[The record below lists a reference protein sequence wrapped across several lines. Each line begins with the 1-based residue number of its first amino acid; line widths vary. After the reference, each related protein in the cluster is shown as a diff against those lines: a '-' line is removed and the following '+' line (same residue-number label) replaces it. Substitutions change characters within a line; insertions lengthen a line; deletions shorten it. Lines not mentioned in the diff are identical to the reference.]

1 MSTNEWAGL
10 AVSVSTLVGTL
21 AISVRHLVKHYLG
34 ELKQNGG
41 SSIKD
46 KVNEID
52 SKVKKLETR
61 LDQVY
66 FLIVSDKN
74 GK

>member
-1 MSTNEWAGL
+1 MTTNEWAGL
-10 AVSVSTLVGTL
+10 AVSITTLIGAT
-21 AISVRHLVKHYLG
+21 AIGVRHLVKHYLS

-46 KVNEID
+46 KVDEID

-74 GK
+74 AK